1 MPVINEQ
8 VEIAAAPEAVWA
20 KLTDYSVFGEWMVP
34 HVEFPGGAPEKLEA
48 GVTYDEKMKLM
59 GFPAD
64 IKWTIKDVEAGKSLA
79 LDGKGPMGVIMTEVF
94 IVEAA
99 GAGSVLRIESE
110 VKGGAVQMMAGKVT
124 KATQEALIESLA
136 KFAALVK

>member
-8 VEIAAAPEAVWA
+8 VEVAASPEAVWA

-34 HVEFPGGAPEKLEA
+34 HVEFPEGAPAKLEA
-48 GVTYDEKMKLM
+48 GVAYPEKMKLM

-64 IKWTIKDVEAGKSLA
+64 IKWTVTEVEDGKSFS
-79 LDGKGPMGVIMTEVF
+79 LDGKGPMGVNMTEIF
-94 IVEAA
+94 IVEPA
-99 GAGSVLRIESE
+99 GTGSILRIESE

-124 KATQEALIESLA
+124 KATQDALIESLA
-136 KFAALVK
+136 KFAELVK

>member
-8 VEIAAAPEAVWA
+8 VEVAASPETVWA
-20 KLTDYSVFGEWMVP
+20 KLTDYSIFGEWMVP
-34 HVEFPGGAPEKLEA
+34 HVEFPNGAPATLEA

-64 IKWTIKDVEAGKSLA
+64 IKWTIKDVEEGKSFS
-79 LDGKGPMGVIMTEVF
+79 LDGKGPMGVNMTELF
-94 IVEAA
+94 IVEAS
-99 GAGSVLRIESE
+99 GEGSILRIESE

-124 KATQEALIESLA
+124 KATQEALVESLA

>member
-8 VEIAAAPEAVWA
+8 VEVAASPETVWA
-20 KLTDYSVFGEWMVP
+20 KLTDYSIFGEWMVP
-34 HVEFPGGAPEKLEA
+34 HVEFPNGAPATLAA

-64 IKWTIKDVEAGKSLA
+64 IKWTVKDVEEGKSFS
-79 LDGKGPMGVIMTEVF
+79 LDGKGPMGVNMTELF

-99 GAGSVLRIESE
+99 GEGSILRIESE

-124 KATQEALIESLA
+124 KATQDALIESLA